1 MKSNNFT
8 RRGVG
13 LMGDAEP
20 PEAHGAD
27 PGGDVAP
34 ERERGDESAFEALR
48 EDFHF
53 NLRLLRERDAHIDN
67 LEAELAR
74 LRAAVE
80 LDASNALE
88 ASRARDEASRALDAK
103 HASSLRDAHAAVEA
117 ARAEAAD
124 AHRQREA
131 MELLAARARGAADS
145 QADRAAAAASVAET
159 ARAEAAE
166 ATRLCAAA
174 EAAWREER
182 EKWGIER
189 DVKDA
194 RLASL
199 QSRVDEAEAAIAS
212 RRKRAANRENALMA
226 RLVETEE
233 EKAASERETAG
244 KLEALEARAREI
256 FTREEEEEEDFF
268 STRAAR

>member
-1 MKSNNFT
+1 MVLVYEFRRNALRRAKCAHFSQTLKSNNFT

-117 ARAEAAD
+117 ARGGGGRRASPEGSHGAP
-124 AHRQREA
+124 RG
-131 MELLAARARGAADS
+131 ARAAGRG
-145 QADRAAAAASVAET
+145 
-159 ARAEAAE
+159 
-166 ATRLCAAA
+166 
-174 EAAWREER
+174 
-182 EKWGIER
+182 
-189 DVKDA
+189 
-194 RLASL
+194 LA
-199 QSRVDEAEAAIAS
+199 
-212 RRKRAANRENALMA
+212 
-226 RLVETEE
+226 
-233 EKAASERETAG
+233 G
-244 KLEALEARAREI
+244 
-256 FTREEEEEEDFF
+256 
-268 STRAAR
+268 

>member
-1 MKSNNFT
+1 ME
-8 RRGVG
+8 
-13 LMGDAEP
+13 DAEP

-27 PGGDVAP
+27 PGRDVAP

-80 LDASNALE
+80 LDASNA
-88 ASRARDEASRALDAK
+88 SRL
-103 HASSLRDAHAAVEA
+103 L
-117 ARAEAAD
+117 ARATRPVARSTRSTPRAFETPTPPSRPRGRRRPTRIAE
-124 AHRQREA
+124 EA

-166 ATRLCAAA
+166 ASRLCAAA
-174 EAAWREER
+174 EAAGGGAREV
-182 EKWGIER
+182 G
-189 DVKDA
+189 
-194 RLASL
+194 
-199 QSRVDEAEAAIAS
+199 
-212 RRKRAANRENALMA
+212 N
-226 RLVETEE
+226 
-233 EKAASERETAG
+233 
-244 KLEALEARAREI
+244 RAR
-256 FTREEEEEEDFF
+256 R
-268 STRAAR
+268 

>member
-1 MKSNNFT
+1 
-8 RRGVG
+8 
-13 LMGDAEP
+13 MGDAEP

-103 HASSLRDAHAAVEA
+103 HASSPTSEN
-117 ARAEAAD
+117 
-124 AHRQREA
+124 
-131 MELLAARARGAADS
+131 
-145 QADRAAAAASVAET
+145 
-159 ARAEAAE
+159 
-166 ATRLCAAA
+166 
-174 EAAWREER
+174 
-182 EKWGIER
+182 
-189 DVKDA
+189 
-194 RLASL
+194 
-199 QSRVDEAEAAIAS
+199 
-212 RRKRAANRENALMA
+212 RRKRNERLLKKARKLMPKLKIMFTFSQLVAGFDFILNVRFPEPFASVMNALDSLNMYMYM
-226 RLVETEE
+226 
-233 EKAASERETAG
+233 
-244 KLEALEARAREI
+244 
-256 FTREEEEEEDFF
+256 DMYMYMCMYMYMYMCM
-268 STRAAR
+268 